1 MRSAAPR
8 GFPYT
13 HPMVITGVVGSMALA
28 ALVQFEQIDYAQ
40 ASLDE
45 LVRSITPR
53 ANGSH
58 HDALLALRSM
68 KDPRLAPLFSTLAQ
82 RPDPTAAIDGLLG
95 EAELAS
101 PAGVTPLSLRLITDT
116 PTRLA
121 AMRAAVG
128 LKLLPASAATELL
141 GWDDIEP
148 LDRAVLASVLLQA
161 GEPIDAASIRP
172 LLADERPA
180 VAGLA
185 AALLLQA
192 GDTQGWEQFASRL
205 AAAQPAERTAATQDV
220 ARAAEA
226 YALKAVAP
234 RLAELATAEGTTPN
248 LRLLVMGTVL
258 KLDPSHAQPLW
269 QAATKD
275 RSQVALLRAGLQLL
289 VSIDTPPSGWGSSIR
304 NGDPSMEA
312 LANALD
318 AAATPDAAGLG
329 DRLAAMVAT
338 GQRLMAEAALQR
350 SRSMPDAAARPVLE
364 ALVDAGLKPDATIPF
379 RSMALDAGQRLS
391 VIDPAGM
398 TARLVGAAEDR
409 DGSELL
415 VNAIYQSKDARA
427 AELACAARE
436 KLGRSAASM
445 ACMARARTTEP
456 VDPAVLAQVG
466 VAASGGSEL
475 SINFR
480 TQAAWIFLSRS
491 GQAERAIKA
500 MTESSL
506 TGTP

>member
-1 MRSAAPR
+1 
-8 GFPYT
+8 
-13 HPMVITGVVGSMALA
+13 MVMMGVVGPMALA
-28 ALVQFEQIDYAQ
+28 ALMQFEQIDYAQ
-40 ASLDE
+40 ASLDA
-45 LVRSITPR
+45 LVRSIAPR
-53 ANGSH
+53 ANGAH

-68 KDPRLAPLFSTLAQ
+68 KDPRLVPLFNTLAQ

-128 LKLLPASAATELL
+128 LKLLSPTAAREIMD
-141 GWDDIEP
+141 WDDIEP
-148 LDRAVLASVLLQA
+148 LDRAVLASVLLQS
-161 GEPIDAASIRP
+161 GESIDTASISP
-172 LLADERPA
+172 LLADARPA

-192 GDTQGWEQFASRL
+192 GDAQGWDQFASRVAGL
-205 AAAQPAERTAATQDV
+205 QGSDRTAAIQEV

-226 YALKAVAP
+226 YSLKAAAP
-234 RLAELATAEGTTPN
+234 KLVLLASGDGIPAN
-248 LRLLVMGTVL
+248 LRLLVMGIVL
-258 KLDPSHAQPLW
+258 KLDPAHAEPLW
-269 QAATKD
+269 RAATAD

-289 VSIDTPPSGWGSSIR
+289 VSIDAPPAGWAAAVR
-304 NGDPSMEA
+304 NGDPTMEA
-312 LANALD
+312 LANAID
-318 AAATPDAAGLG
+318 AAASADSPALG
-329 DRLAAMVAT
+329 ERLAAMVGT
-338 GQRLMAEAALQR
+338 GQRLMAEASLQR
-350 SRSMPDAAARPVLE
+350 ARSMPDAATRPALE
-364 ALVDAGLKPDATIPF
+364 AIVDAGLKADASIPF
-379 RSMALDAGQRLS
+379 RSMALDAGQRLAA
-391 VIDPAGM
+391 IDPAGM
-398 TARLVGAAEDR
+398 AARLVSAADDR
-409 DGSELL
+409 DASELL

-445 ACMARARTTEP
+445 ACMARARTSDP
-456 VDPAVLAQVG
+456 VDPAILAQVG

-491 GQAERAIKA
+491 GQADRAIKA
-500 MTESSL
+500 MTEASL
-506 TGTP
+506 KATP

>member
-1 MRSAAPR
+1 
-8 GFPYT
+8 
-13 HPMVITGVVGSMALA
+13 MVLMGAVGSMALA
-28 ALVQFEQIDYAQ
+28 ALVQFEQIDYTQ
-40 ASLDE
+40 VSLDA
-45 LVRSITPR
+45 LVRSIAPR
-53 ANGSH
+53 ASGSH

-68 KDPRLAPLFSTLAQ
+68 KDPRLAPLFNTLAQ
-82 RPDPTAAIDGLLG
+82 LPDPTAAIDGLLG
-95 EAELAS
+95 EAELAT
-101 PAGVTPLSLRLITDT
+101 PAGVTPLSLRMITDT

-128 LKLLPASAATELL
+128 LKLLSPAAAHEIM

-148 LDRAVLASVLLQA
+148 LDHAVLASVLLQA
-161 GEPIDAASIRP
+161 GESVETASISP
-172 LLADERPA
+172 LLADGRPA

-192 GDTQGWEQFASRL
+192 GDAEAWDQFASRVASL
-205 AAAQPAERTAATQDV
+205 QPSDRTATIQEV

-226 YALKAVAP
+226 YSLKAVAP
-234 RLAELATAEGTTPN
+234 KLASLANGEGIPAN

-258 KLDPSHAQPLW
+258 KLDPTRAEPLW
-269 QAATKD
+269 RAATVE

-289 VSIDTPPSGWGSSIR
+289 VSIDVPPTGWAAAIR
-304 NGDPSMEA
+304 NGDPSIEA
-312 LANALD
+312 LANAID
-318 AAATPDAAGLG
+318 AATSGDAPALG
-329 DRLAAMVAT
+329 KRLAAMVGT

-350 SRSMPDAAARPVLE
+350 SRSMPEDAARPVLD
-364 ALVDAGLKPDATIPF
+364 ALVDAGLKADASIPF

-391 VIDPAGM
+391 VIDPDGM
-398 TARLVGAAEDR
+398 AARLVSAADDR
-409 DGSELL
+409 DASELL
-415 VNAIYQSKDARA
+415 VNAIYQSRDARA

-445 ACMARARTTEP
+445 ACMARARTSES
-456 VDPAVLAQVG
+456 VDPVILTQVG

-491 GQAERAIKA
+491 GQADRAIKA
-500 MTESSL
+500 MTEASFKM
-506 TGTP
+506 TP